1 MQLILYHNETLYAHF
16 SLSRSLY
23 IYIYTHYTQNP
34 SISVYKT
41 AHETRLAVAFGVLH
55 ALRSE
60 EGVWHDTPPAQ
71 FEVQTFRWVS
81 GSH

>member
-1 MQLILYHNETLYAHF
+1 MLLNMQLVLYHNETLCAHF
-16 SLSRSLY
+16 SLPLSLPLSLSLFIY
-23 IYIYTHYTQNP
+23 IYIYYTQNP

-71 FEVQTFRWVS
+71 FEV
-81 GSH
+81 